1 MTPININDKTLYLH
15 NHDEEL
21 NKRTKSRL
29 KEITSLGLTEVGL
42 AQFGIEGKMSGL
54 YIEMVW
60 NYSEKDWAE
69 YIDYIKSLLK

>member
-1 MTPININDKTLYLH
+1 MSSINVKYYLH
-15 NHDEEL
+15 DHDDEL
-21 NKRTKSRL
+21 NKRTKLRF
-29 KEITSLGLTEVGL
+29 KEISSLGLTEVGF

-69 YIDYIKSLLK
+69 YIDWIKSLL

>member
-15 NHDEEL
+15 NHNDEL

-29 KEITSLGLTEVGL
+29 KEIISLGLTEVGF

-60 NYSEKDWAE
+60 NYSDEDWAE
-69 YIDYIKSLLK
+69 YIDYIKSLL